1 MEIFITASI
10 KDTKSI
16 PKSTVAKAEKELPA
30 DKEAAALLGELKVIP
45 DGLNAAEYDKRI
57 KKLQPWL
64 EKNKT
69 AKSRPEVEA
78 LLKLH
83 TEEQAKVKAGDLKL
97 RGQWITAEE
106 NKWNE
111 YNINARKLR
120 AEMEALF
127 KANKPV
133 DAYLVASRIESQ
145 YPAATDTPPTIELMK
160 KKLPLV
166 DAALS
171 RAIEEHKRNADQR
184 TQYLGQLTPE
194 KKKVEEEKFKKELA
208 DFKLKQGQ
216 DKKDKIVAISY
227 YPWDLKSIQDA
238 LANLKKEEARLA
250 LIDTAAMTLAN
261 KKFEQGLKDMHLKS
275 FLSARNNFEIAA
287 KFHSKDLSVKKKVDE
302 AVKAI
307 NDAKAKPGA
316 KPITSR

>member
-1 MEIFITASI
+1 M
-10 KDTKSI
+10 
-16 PKSTVAKAEKELPA
+16 
-30 DKEAAALLGELKVIP
+30 
-45 DGLNAAEYDKRI
+45 
-57 KKLQPWL
+57 
-64 EKNKT
+64 
-69 AKSRPEVEA
+69 
-78 LLKLH
+78 
-83 TEEQAKVKAGDLKL
+83 
-97 RGQWITAEE
+97 
-106 NKWNE
+106 
-111 YNINARKLR
+111 
-120 AEMEALF
+120 
-127 KANKPV
+127 
-133 DAYLVASRIESQ
+133 
-145 YPAATDTPPTIELMK
+145 
-160 KKLPLV
+160 
-166 DAALS
+166 
-171 RAIEEHKRNADQR
+171 DQR

-208 DFKLKQGQ
+208 DFKAKQGQ

-250 LIDTAAMTLAN
+250 LIDTPAMTLAN

-287 KFHSKDLSVKKKVDE
+287 KFHSKDTSVKKKVDE